1 MFFLV
6 NCKTYIGI
14 CTEQLFFDSS
24 SYIPGVENTMAG
36 KMSRIINDIAEW
48 ILSHKLFKTWSD
60 VFQLNPQV
68 DLFATRLNK

>member
-1 MFFLV
+1 M
-6 NCKTYIGI
+6 GI
-14 CTEQLFFDSS
+14 CTEQLFFDSP

-36 KMSRIINDIAEW
+36 KMSRIINDIAER

-68 DLFATRLNK
+68 DLFATRLNKQIDEYFS